1 MSQDILEILKVIINQ
16 SNIKFDG
23 INYDFDYFYYLHLDK
38 VDNYIVKDFYDQNK
52 EEIKRLLILA
62 CGKDIESKYSYCLKW
77 KQFYEVRAILQYKT
91 IILMFLT
98 VLKDLIITKKQ
109 ILYYSFST

>member
-1 MSQDILEILKVIINQ
+1 MNILK
-16 SNIKFDG
+16 F
-23 INYDFDYFYYLHLDK
+23 
-38 VDNYIVKDFYDQNK
+38 
-52 EEIKRLLILA
+52 
-62 CGKDIESKYSYCLKW
+62 ESKYSYCLKW